1 MAGVPCGEKAGNLQR
16 VYRRASRSAD
26 KGYQDASS
34 PTTTLDFASPAIR
47 SPSPY
52 SLPCSFR
59 LDARH
64 SAAFSVAAEVARSV
78 LQSRLLHMQTQ
89 ECKLTLFRLEWDE
102 DEGIRI
108 IDIRTDVCK
117 LRPR

>member
-1 MAGVPCGEKAGNLQR
+1 
-16 VYRRASRSAD
+16 
-26 KGYQDASS
+26 
-34 PTTTLDFASPAIR
+34 
-47 SPSPY
+47 
-52 SLPCSFR
+52 
-59 LDARH
+59 
-64 SAAFSVAAEVARSV
+64 
-78 LQSRLLHMQTQ
+78 MQTQ